1 MRTVRPRRSGTGK
14 RLSVFAVCVAVCATS
29 VALLGGSAASA
40 TTSAAALAPPASVTG
55 SVTAGGHAVASA
67 AVTLYDADTNA
78 KLGATTTDT
87 HGAFTQAGIT
97 VPRVKVG
104 VVKAGW
110 ATTYAFDKYTLA
122 SANIIWLGSG
132 QKLTLPKAITLYP
145 EAAIEGFVLGW
156 LDPVSYAK
164 VTVYNADTGTAVAS
178 TDADDQGNY
187 RIGGLPAGHF
197 KVGAT
202 APLWLPGFAN
212 EKETLASADAFALSF
227 GQTLREQWPPSGSPS
242 VLFINLDMAG
252 VLDGSVMGINN
263 DPVWGWD
270 DPLGGVTVSVLN
282 ASTGAVLG
290 TATTNSLGEY
300 SVSGLPRVDVKVRFS
315 KAGWLTT
322 YADGKYTLA
331 TARVYHVDPFYGL
344 HLGELVIYGQPAVM
358 GQVLGTFDP
367 LGGATVTVY
376 DANTGKA
383 LKSVTLGNGEYEYH
397 IGGLPVGPIKVGA
410 TAPGWLP
417 GFADFK
423 PSLASARVFT
433 LEPGNTLMQSF
444 APVTLYIDLVPEAF
458 ISGTV
463 NGVSNNPTS
472 PRNGPISG
480 ATVTV
485 FDAATGTALV
495 SGQTDAAGKYRIGGL
510 NYGGTFKVQ
519 ASKPGWTTAYAFD
532 KFSLA
537 TANTFAMEYRLE
549 LTMPKAITVYQDIT
563 AQGQVY
569 GLTSP
574 LAGAT
579 VTVYDATTGTNLKTA
594 TTDSTG
600 HFKVSGL
607 PTQSV
612 KIAASKTG
620 WITGYAFDKNTL
632 ATANVFTVSWGQTL
646 TLPKPVVL
654 HH

>member
-1 MRTVRPRRSGTGK
+1 MNTARPLTSGMGN
-14 RLSVFAVCVAVCATS
+14 RLSIFAVCVALCATS
-29 VALLGGSAASA
+29 VALLGASAESAVAAPASA
-40 TTSAAALAPPASVTG
+40 TVTG
-55 SVTAGGHAVASA
+55 MVSAGGHAVSSA
-67 AVTLYDADTNA
+67 AVTLYNADTNA
-78 KLGATTTDT
+78 TLGTTTT
-87 HGAFTQAGIT
+87 NATGTFTETGLT

-122 SANIIWLGSG
+122 SANIFWLTTGHT
-132 QKLTLPKAITLYP
+132 LTLSKAITLYP
-145 EAAIEGFVLGW
+145 EAVIEGQVLGW
-156 LDPVSYAK
+156 MDPVSSAK
-164 VTVYNADTGTAVAS
+164 VTVYNADTGAAFAS
-178 TDADDQGNY
+178 TNTYADAEY
-187 RIGGLPAGHF
+187 RIGGLPAGHY

-202 APLWLPGFAN
+202 APGWLPGFADGAS
-212 EKETLASADAFALSF
+212 TLATATVYWVGF
-227 GQTLREQWPPSGSPS
+227 GQTLRQLWGDPK
-242 VLFINLDMAG
+242 VLYINLNPAG
-252 VLDGSVMGINN
+252 VVDGSVMGIDN

-270 DPLGGVTVSVLN
+270 GPLGGVTVSVLN
-282 ASTGAVLG
+282 ANTGAVLG

-300 SVSGLPRVDVKVRFS
+300 SIGGLAGGDVKVRFS
-315 KAGWLTT
+315 KDGWLTT
-322 YADGKYTLA
+322 TTG
-331 TARVYHVDPFYGL
+331 VGHVEPFNGL
-344 HLGELVIYGQPAVM
+344 HLGELVIYSQPAVM

-417 GFADFK
+417 GFADFE
-423 PSLASARVFT
+423 PTLASARVFT
-433 LEPGNTLMQSF
+433 LEPGNTLVQTWSPTMS
-444 APVTLYIDLVPEAF
+444 LYIDLVPEAF
-458 ISGTV
+458 VSGTV
-463 NGVSNNPTS
+463 NGVNQATHWS
-472 PRNGPISG
+472 GPLSG

-485 FDAATGTALV
+485 FDAATNQPLA

-510 NYGGTFKVQ
+510 NYGATIKVQ
-519 ASKPGWTTAYAFD
+519 ASESGWTTNYAFD

-537 TANTFAMEYRLE
+537 TANTFPIGYQTE
-549 LTMPKAITVYQDIT
+549 LVMSKAITVYADMT

-579 VTVYDATTGTNLKTA
+579 VTVYDATTGAMLKTA

-607 PTQSV
+607 PAKSV
-612 KIAASKTG
+612 KVAASKTG
-620 WITGYAFDKNTL
+620 WVTGYAFDKYTL
-632 ATANVFTVSWGQTL
+632 ATANVFTVAWGQTL
-646 TLPKPVVL
+646 TLPKAMVL

>member
-1 MRTVRPRRSGTGK
+1 MNTTRPLRSGTGK
-14 RLSVFAVCVAVCATS
+14 RLSIFAVCIAVGATS
-29 VALLGGSAASA
+29 VALLGASAASA
-40 TTSAAALAPPASVTG
+40 TAAPASATVTG
-55 SVTAGGHAVASA
+55 MVSAGGHAVSSA
-67 AVTLYDADTNA
+67 AVSLYNADTNA
-78 KLGATTTDT
+78 KLGTTTT
-87 HGAFTQAGIT
+87 GANGTFTETGIT

-104 VVKAGW
+104 AVKAGW

-122 SANIIWLGSG
+122 SANVFWLTTG

-145 EAAIEGFVLGW
+145 EAVIEGQVLGW
-156 LDPVSYAK
+156 MDPVSNAK
-164 VTVYNADTGTAVAS
+164 VTVYNADTGAAVAS
-178 TDADDQGNY
+178 APNTYGDAEY
-187 RIGGLPAGHF
+187 RIGGLPAGRY

-202 APLWLPGFAN
+202 APGWLPGFAN
-212 EKETLASADAFALSF
+212 GASTLASATVFTLRF
-227 GQTLREQWPPSGSPS
+227 GQTLRQQWDPEVLYIDLSP
-242 VLFINLDMAG
+242 AG
-252 VLDGSVMGINN
+252 VVDGSVMGIDN

-300 SVSGLPRVDVKVRFS
+300 SVGGLAAGDVKVRFS
-315 KAGWLTT
+315 KDGWLTT
-322 YADGKYTLA
+322 YANGQYTLA
-331 TARVYHVDPFYGL
+331 TAGVYHVEPFYGL
-344 HLGELVIYGQPAVM
+344 HLGELVIYSQPAVM

-383 LKSVTLGNGEYEYH
+383 LKSVTLDTYQYEYH

-417 GFADFK
+417 GFADFE
-423 PSLASARVFT
+423 PTLASARVFT
-433 LEPGNTLMQSF
+433 LEPGNTLVQTWSPTMS
-444 APVTLYIDLVPEAF
+444 LYIDLVPEAF
-458 ISGTV
+458 VSGTV
-463 NGVSNNPTS
+463 NGVNQAAHWS
-472 PRNGPISG
+472 GPLSG
-480 ATVTV
+480 VTVAV
-485 FDAATGTALV
+485 FDATTNKPLA
-495 SGQTDAAGKYRIGGL
+495 SGQTDAKGKYRIGGL
-510 NYGGTFKVQ
+510 NYGATIKVQ
-519 ASKPGWTTAYAFD
+519 ASKPGWTTSYAFD

-537 TANTFAMEYRLE
+537 TANTFPIGYQTE
-549 LTMPKAITVYQDIT
+549 LVMPKAITVYADMT

-579 VTVYDATTGTNLKTA
+579 VTVYDATTGAKLKTG
-594 TTDSTG
+594 TTDATG

-607 PTQSV
+607 PTKSV

-620 WITGYAFDKNTL
+620 WATGYAFDKNTL
-632 ATANVFTVSWGQTL
+632 ATANVFTVAWGQTL
-646 TLPKPVVL
+646 TLPKPMVL

>member
-1 MRTVRPRRSGTGK
+1 MNTARPLRSGTGE
-14 RLSVFAVCVAVCATS
+14 RISIFAVCIAVCATS
-29 VALLGGSAASA
+29 VALLGSSAASA
-40 TTSAAALAPPASVTG
+40 ATSAAPATVTG
-55 SVTAGGHAVASA
+55 LVSAGGHAVSSA
-67 AVTLYDADTNA
+67 AVSLYNADTNA
-78 KLGATTTDT
+78 KLGTTTTDT
-87 HGAFTQAGIT
+87 HGAFTESGIT
-97 VPRVKVG
+97 VARVKVG

-122 SANIIWLGSG
+122 SANIFWLGSG
-132 QKLTLPKAITLYP
+132 QKLALPKAITLYP
-145 EAAIEGFVLGW
+145 EAAIEGQVLGW

-164 VTVYNADTGTAVAS
+164 VTVYSAATGTAFAS
-178 TDADDQGNY
+178 TSADVEGNY
-187 RIGGLPAGHF
+187 RIGGLPAGNF

-202 APLWLPGFAN
+202 APGWLPGFAN
-212 EKETLASADAFALSF
+212 EKSTLASADVFALRF
-227 GQTLREQWPPSGSPS
+227 GQTLREQWNPSGGPS
-242 VLFINLDMAG
+242 VLFINLDIAG
-252 VLDGSVMGINN
+252 VVDGSVMGINN

-282 ASTGAVLG
+282 ATTGAVLG
-290 TATTNSLGEY
+290 TATTNSLGGY
-300 SVSGLPRVDVKVRFS
+300 SVGGLPGGDVKVRFS

-331 TARVYHVDPFYGL
+331 TARVYHVDQFYGL
-344 HLGELVIYGQPAVM
+344 HLGQLVIYGQPAVM

-423 PSLASARVFT
+423 PNLASARVFT
-433 LEPGNTLMQSF
+433 LEPGNTLMQSWS
-444 APVTLYIDLVPEAF
+444 PTMSLYIDLVPEAF

-463 NGVSNNPTS
+463 NGVSDNAT
-472 PRNGPISG
+472 PRWSGPISG

-485 FDAATGTALV
+485 FDAATGTPLV
-495 SGQTDAAGKYRIGGL
+495 SGKTDAAGKYRIGGL

-549 LTMPKAITVYQDIT
+549 LTMPKAIT
-563 AQGQVY
+563 
-569 GLTSP
+569 L
-574 LAGAT
+574 
-579 VTVYDATTGTNLKTA
+579 
-594 TTDSTG
+594 
-600 HFKVSGL
+600 
-607 PTQSV
+607 
-612 KIAASKTG
+612 
-620 WITGYAFDKNTL
+620 YA
-632 ATANVFTVSWGQTL
+632 
-646 TLPKPVVL
+646 L

>member
-1 MRTVRPRRSGTGK
+1 MCGAS
-14 RLSVFAVCVAVCATS
+14 L
-29 VALLGGSAASA
+29 ALLGSPAAAA
-40 TTSAAALAPPASVTG
+40 TTAAIVSG
-55 SVTAGGHAVASA
+55 SISAGGHAVSA
-67 AVTLYDADTNA
+67 AAVSLYNADTNA
-78 KLGATTTDT
+78 KIGTTTT
-87 HGAFTQAGIT
+87 NTKGTFTVTGIT

-104 VVKAGW
+104 VFKAGW
-110 ATTYAFDKYTLA
+110 ATTYAFDKHTLA

-145 EAAIEGFVLGW
+145 EAAIEGQVLGW
-156 LDPVSYAK
+156 MDPVSHAK
-164 VTVYNADTGTAVAS
+164 VTVYSADTGTAFAS
-178 TDADDQGNY
+178 TDADVEGNY

-202 APLWLPGFAN
+202 SPGWLPGFAN
-212 EKETLASADAFALSF
+212 GKSTLASADAFALSF
-227 GQTLREQWPPSGSPS
+227 GQTLREQWDPA
-242 VLFINLDMAG
+242 VLYIDLDMAG
-252 VLDGSVMGINN
+252 VVDGSVMGIDN

-290 TATTNSLGEY
+290 TATTNSLGDY
-300 SVSGLPRVDVKVRFS
+300 SVGGLPRGEIKVRFS

-331 TARVYHVDPFYGL
+331 TAGVYHLESFYGL
-344 HLGELVIYGQPAVM
+344 HLGQLVIYGQPAVM

-376 DANTGKA
+376 DATTGKA
-383 LKSVTLGNGEYEYH
+383 LKSVTLGPSQYDYH
-397 IGGLPVGPIKVGA
+397 IGGLPTGPIKVGA
-410 TAPGWLP
+410 SAPGWLP
-417 GFADFK
+417 GFADHM
-423 PSLASARVFT
+423 PDLASARVFT
-433 LEPGNTLMQSF
+433 LEPGNTLMQSWS
-444 APVTLYIDLVPEAF
+444 PMSLYIDLTPEAF
-458 ISGTV
+458 VSGTA
-463 NGVSNNPTS
+463 NGVSYN
-472 PRNGPISG
+472 RNGPISG

-485 FDAATGTALV
+485 FDAATGKALV
-495 SGQTDAAGKYRIGGL
+495 SGQTDTAGKYRIGGID
-510 NYGGTFKVQ
+510 YGATVKVR
-519 ASKPGWTTAYAFD
+519 ASKTGWTTTYAFD

-537 TANTFAMEYRLE
+537 TANIFSMGYNVE
-549 LTMPKAITVYQDIT
+549 LAMPKAITMYEDIT

-579 VTVYDATTGTNLKTA
+579 VTVYDASTGAPLKTA
-594 TTDSTG
+594 TTDITG
-600 HFKVSGL
+600 HFKVNGL

-612 KIAASKTG
+612 KFEASKTG

-632 ATANVFTVSWGQTL
+632 TTANVFAENWGQTL
-646 TLPKPVVL
+646 ALAKPVVL